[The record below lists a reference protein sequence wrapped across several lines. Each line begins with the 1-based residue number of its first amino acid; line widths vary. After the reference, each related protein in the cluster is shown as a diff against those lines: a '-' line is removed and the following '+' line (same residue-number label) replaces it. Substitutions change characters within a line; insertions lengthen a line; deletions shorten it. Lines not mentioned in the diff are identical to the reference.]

1 MLVRRSIHQV
11 RFEFE
16 GTVRLR
22 VRVRVRVTVRLSVR
36 VTVRGDVIN

>member
-1 MLVRRSIHQV
+1 MVRRSIDQV

-16 GTVRLR
+16 GR
-22 VRVRVRVTVRLSVR
+22 VRVRVRVIVRVTVRLSVR